1 MVGMNNR
8 HKEYICIVNYTPP
21 EYEAKLFDDFKGGE
35 IMALDFLAFPVI
47 PPMHCHA
54 GHSGCW

>member
-1 MVGMNNR
+1 MNNR